1 MNIINSN
8 VLHTYISSDFFF
20 FLNMEQSI
28 KLLYIV
34 LNKLLVNHVKNYLL
48 YTTKYTR
55 LLYSIAIV
63 MLDAS
68 SDEQIIL
75 QKSKAGAIVFM
86 KMEIKKKLKARRRK
100 K

>member
-20 FLNMEQSI
+20 FEHGT
-28 KLLYIV
+28 KYKVIV
-34 LNKLLVNHVKNYLL
+34 YCPEWTSYKPCKELFVIHI
-48 YTTKYTR
+48 TKYTR

-86 KMEIKKKLKARRRK
+86 KMEIKKN
-100 K
+100 